1 MSSNEDASARP
12 VSVTFAK
19 SKTQMLDM
27 EEAMAVKESARED
40 SDSNAGNMLNEMDE
54 EEMYDFDKGDVDDV

>member
-1 MSSNEDASARP
+1 MSSNEDATARP

-27 EEAMAVKESARED
+27 EKAMAVKESARED

-54 EEMYDFDKGDVDDV
+54 EEMYDFDKGDDDA

>member
-1 MSSNEDASARP
+1 MSSNEDATARP

-54 EEMYDFDKGDVDDV
+54 EEMYDFDKGDDDA

>member
-1 MSSNEDASARP
+1 MSSNEDATARP